1 LKKLCYKK
9 TDIFFEMQSFVKIKL
24 VLLGDT
30 EVGKSSTVVRFVKN
44 KFSHQCATIGATFL
58 NQKVKMEDFTVS
70 FQIWDTAGQEKFKS
84 LVPMY
89 YKGAHAALVV
99 YDITDRESFENSKGW
114 VNELQKSEGVDIVIA
129 LAGNK
134 VDLEERRKVQRL
146 EAKTFAE
153 QQGFIFRETSAKTGE
168 NVRDIFRLIA
178 EKIQRVQEA
187 DKELLDIN
195 SLEEKTTT
203 SWC

>member
-1 LKKLCYKK
+1 MEGY
-9 TDIFFEMQSFVKIKL
+9 
-24 VLLGDT
+24 
-30 EVGKSSTVVRFVKN
+30 TV
-44 KFSHQCATIGATFL
+44 H
-58 NQKVKMEDFTVS
+58 
-70 FQIWDTAGQEKFKS
+70 FQIWDTAGQERFKS

-99 YDITDRESFENSKGW
+99 YDITNRESFENSKEW
-114 VNELQKSEGVDIVIA
+114 VNELQQREGENIIIA

-134 VDLEERRKVQRL
+134 VDLEEWRTVQRL

-178 EKIQRVQEA
+178 EKIQRGQEA